1 MPPLQEID
9 PNTGPPSRP
18 VGVQRLE
25 KSGEHTFDESSSSMV
40 NASSS
45 QGAPLQPTRRY
56 DFGTTLSG
64 ASDEEEVN
72 VPRSQVLREDPT
84 FSEFETYGIHSARWG
99 QQARCR
105 TPAVFTVTR
114 GLAAN
119 VCDR

>member
-1 MPPLQEID
+1 MSPLQVID
-9 PNTGPPSRP
+9 SNTAPPSHL
-18 VGVQRLE
+18 VGVRRLE
-25 KSGEHTFDESSSSMV
+25 NSGELVVDERSSSTV
-40 NASSS
+40 NDSSS